1 MCETGRHIEL
11 PRTLVAQFNTVPVAE
26 ALRIRT
32 QIDSDV
38 ENPAVDHGNDLGLRM
53 LDLKMQAAQHA
64 VK

>member
-1 MCETGRHIEL
+1 MYETGRHIEL
-11 PRTLVAQFNTVPVAE
+11 PRALVAQFNTVQVAE

-38 ENPAVDHGNDLGLRM
+38 ENPAVDHGDDLGLRM
-53 LDLKMQAAQHA
+53 PDLKMQAAQHA

>member
-11 PRTLVAQFNTVPVAE
+11 PRALVAQFNTVQVAE

-38 ENPAVDHGNDLGLRM
+38 ENPAVDHGDDPGLRM
-53 LDLKMQAAQHA
+53 LDLKMRAAQHA